1 MAWNDPPGNN
11 NDPWGNRGDQG
22 PPDLDEAIKKLQ
34 GQLSGIFG
42 GKKDGSGPTGSNPF
56 SGKVLGILLP
66 VLAAFYLYM
75 GVYQI
80 DAQER
85 GVVFFFGEVQE
96 ELLTEGIN
104 FKAPIFYTVEV
115 VNVTRVRSKDHQALM
130 LTEDENIVDVSLTV
144 QWVVDNAVDFSVNVN
159 DPERSLDNATE
170 SALRHVVGSSTMDQV
185 ITDGR
190 EAIAIE
196 VQDRLQKY
204 LRIYGTGIFIN
215 KVNIDRSAPP
225 AQVQDAFNDV
235 QKAVEDKQ
243 KFINQSN
250 AYAQS
255 IVPEARGKAQR
266 QIQEATAYRDQV
278 IAKAEGEAER
288 FEKLLA
294 EYKLAKTVTRDRLY
308 IDALESVFSKSSKV
322 MVDVE
327 GGNNMMYLPL
337 DRLGD
342 RRGSSVNVD
351 QDAVRQAT
359 EEIRRELNNANRS
372 VNNRLRGGN

>member
-1 MAWNDPPGNN
+1 
-11 NDPWGNRGDQG
+11 
-22 PPDLDEAIKKLQ
+22 
-34 GQLSGIFG
+34 
-42 GKKDGSGPTGSNPF
+42 
-56 SGKVLGILLP
+56 
-66 VLAAFYLYM
+66 
-75 GVYQI
+75 
-80 DAQER
+80 
-85 GVVFFFGEVQE
+85 
-96 ELLTEGIN
+96 
-104 FKAPIFYTVEV
+104 
-115 VNVTRVRSKDHQALM
+115 
-130 LTEDENIVDVSLTV
+130 
-144 QWVVDNAVDFSVNVN
+144 
-159 DPERSLDNATE
+159 
-170 SALRHVVGSSTMDQV
+170 MDQT

-266 QIQEATAYRDQV
+266 QIQEASAYRDQV

-288 FEKLLA
+288 FEKLLT

-342 RRGSSVNVD
+342 RRGASVNVD

-372 VNNRLRGGN
+372 VINRLRGGY